1 MYRVRSSVPFSMTGR
16 LFLSRNSQSATSHV
30 GAKPKLL
37 FLVSEDWYFMS
48 HRLALALAAQDAGYE
63 VVVATRVSTHGTAME
78 ARGLRVVPLA
88 QMKRSSANIWN
99 EIKCLSEILHIIR
112 QEQPTVVHA
121 VAIKPVI
128 YAAMSSHVLKVPR
141 FVAALGGLGSIFSG
155 SGLKPRLLRPLVKGL
170 FRLLL
175 NRENTRVILQN
186 ANDLDVMTR
195 GCGLLEGKSVL
206 VRGAGVDT
214 EQYAASPIPGGV
226 PIVMLAS
233 RMIWPKGI
241 QEFVDA
247 AIKIRDR
254 MDVRFVLVG
263 RPDGENAAS
272 VTEKLLIKWNDEGT
286 IEWWGHRADMAA
298 TLAEATLVC
307 LPTYYGEGV
316 PKILLE
322 AMSVGRP
329 IITTDMPG
337 CRELVESGRTGALV
351 ERKNADSLARAIEDL
366 LSNPD
371 RLAVAGQEAR
381 KLVIAEY
388 SVGQVI
394 DQTLRIYSSRN

>member
-1 MYRVRSSVPFSMTGR
+1 MRH
-16 LFLSRNSQSATSHV
+16 NSKPAIPHT

-48 HRLALALAAQDAGYE
+48 HRLALALAARDAGFD
-63 VVVATRVSTHGTAME
+63 VVVATRVSTHRTAME
-78 ARGLRVVPLA
+78 ALGLRVVPLA
-88 QMKRSSANIWN
+88 KMKRSSANIWN
-99 EIKCLSEILHIIR
+99 EIKCLSEILGIIR
-112 QEQPTVVHA
+112 LEHPSVVHA

-128 YAAMSSHVLKVPR
+128 YAAIGSHVSKVPR

-155 SGLKPRLLRPLVKGL
+155 SGLKARLLRPLVKGL
-170 FRLLL
+170 FRVLL

-195 GCGLLEGKSVL
+195 GCGLLEANSVL

-214 EQYAASPIPGGV
+214 EQYAARPIPHGV

-233 RMIWPKGI
+233 RMIWPKGV
-241 QEFVDA
+241 QEFVNA
-247 AIKIRDR
+247 ANKVKEK

-263 RPDGENAAS
+263 RPDRENAAS
-272 VTEKLLIKWNDEGT
+272 VPEALLKRWNDEGA
-286 IEWWGHRADMAA
+286 IEWWGHRSDMVE

-337 CRELVESGRTGALV
+337 CRELVESGRTGVLV
-351 ERKNADSLARAIEDL
+351 ERKNADSLARAIEGL
-366 LSNPD
+366 LSKPD

-388 SVGQVI
+388 SVEQVI
-394 DQTLRIYSSRN
+394 NQTLRIYRPIH

>member
-1 MYRVRSSVPFSMTGR
+1 M
-16 LFLSRNSQSATSHV
+16 SRNSQSATSHV

-63 VVVATRVSTHGTAME
+63 VVVSSRVSTHRTAME

-112 QEQPTVVHA
+112 QEQPAVVHA

-128 YAAMSSHVLKVPR
+128 YAAICSHLLKVPR
-141 FVAALGGLGSIFSG
+141 FVAALGGLGSIFSD
-155 SGLKPRLLRPLVKGL
+155 SGLKARLLRPLVNGL
-170 FRLLL
+170 FRVLL

-195 GCGLLEGKSVL
+195 GCGLLEGNSVL

-214 EQYAASPIPGGV
+214 EQYAERPIPHGV

-247 AIKIRDR
+247 AIKIRGR

-263 RPDGENAAS
+263 QPDGENAAS
-272 VTEKLLIKWNDEGT
+272 VPETLLVKWNCEGT
-286 IEWWGHRADMAA
+286 IEWWGHRADMAD
-298 TLAEATLVC
+298 TLAEATVVC

-337 CRELVESGRTGALV
+337 CRELVESGRTGVLV
-351 ERKNADSLARAIEDL
+351 ERRNADSLARAIEGL
-366 LSNPD
+366 LSKPD

-388 SVGQVI
+388 SVEQVI
-394 DQTLRIYSSRN
+394 DQTLRIYGPTH

>member
-1 MYRVRSSVPFSMTGR
+1 MTGR
-16 LFLSRNSQSATSHV
+16 LSLSRNSKPSIPHAA
-30 GAKPKLL
+30 AKPKLL

-48 HRLALALAAQDAGYE
+48 HRLALALAARDAGYG

-78 ARGLRVVPLA
+78 ALGLRVVPLA

-99 EIKCLSEILHIIR
+99 EIKCLSEILSIIR
-112 QEQPTVVHA
+112 QEKPTVVHA

-128 YAAMSSHVLKVPR
+128 YAAICSHVLKVPR
-141 FVAALGGLGSIFSG
+141 FVAALGGLGSIFSD
-155 SGLKPRLLRPLVKGL
+155 SGLKARLLRPLVKGL

-195 GCGLLEGKSVL
+195 GCGLLEGNSVL

-214 EQYAASPIPGGV
+214 EQYAARPIPDGV
-226 PIVMLAS
+226 PVVMLAS

-247 AIKIRDR
+247 AIKVKEKT
-254 MDVRFVLVG
+254 DVRFVLVG
-263 RPDGENAAS
+263 RPDCENAAS
-272 VTEKLLIKWNDEGT
+272 VPETLLVKWNREGT
-286 IEWWGHRADMAA
+286 IEWWGHRADMAD
-298 TLAEATLVC
+298 TLAEATVVC

-351 ERKNADSLARAIEDL
+351 ERRNAESLARAIEGL
-366 LSNPD
+366 LSKPD
-371 RLAVAGQEAR
+371 RLALAGQEAR
-381 KLVIAEY
+381 KMVIAEY
-388 SVGQVI
+388 SVEQVI
-394 DQTLRIYSSRN
+394 DQTLRTYGPVH

>member
-1 MYRVRSSVPFSMTGR
+1 
-16 LFLSRNSQSATSHV
+16 L
-30 GAKPKLL
+30 
-37 FLVSEDWYFMS
+37 
-48 HRLALALAAQDAGYE
+48 
-63 VVVATRVSTHGTAME
+63 
-78 ARGLRVVPLA
+78 
-88 QMKRSSANIWN
+88 N

-112 QEQPTVVHA
+112 REQPTVVHA

-128 YAAMSSHVLKVPR
+128 YAAICNRMLKLRR
-141 FVAALGGLGSIFSG
+141 FVAALGGLGSIFSD
-155 SGLKPRLLRPLVKGL
+155 SGLKARLLRPFIKGL

-175 NRENTRVILQN
+175 NSENTRVILQN
-186 ANDLDVMTR
+186 DNDLDVMTR
-195 GCGLLEGKSVL
+195 GCGLLEGNSVL

-214 EQYAASPIPGGV
+214 GQYAARPLPEGV
-226 PIVMLAS
+226 PVVMLAS

-247 AIKIRDR
+247 AIKLKKQ

-272 VTEKLLIKWNDEGT
+272 VPESLLKRWNDEGG
-286 IEWWGHRADMAA
+286 IEWWGHRDDMADTLAQA
-298 TLAEATLVC
+298 TLIC

-337 CRELVESGRTGALV
+337 CRELVENGRTGVLV
-351 ERKNADSLARAIEDL
+351 ERRNADSLARAIKGL
-366 LSNPD
+366 LANPD
-371 RLAVAGQEAR
+371 RLAAAGQEAR

-388 SVGQVI
+388 SVEQVI
-394 DQTLRIYSSRN
+394 EQTLRIYAEDIDLDSGTRLGETASVVKRSREVLAHKR